1 MVGGV
6 RIVLLG
12 VLVVAA
18 IVTASAGAPRPV
30 AADEP
35 IVDVELIQ
43 LVDNSR
49 PTPAIGDYGGAPA
62 RDLQTTVWLPATT
75 DPAPLILLAHGFNG
89 HPRKFTDLA
98 RYWADAG
105 YVVAVPRFP
114 VTNDEFPEIDPAFDN
129 ARIADLAAQADDVVF
144 VIEELHAAS
153 SNPTSPIAGRI
164 DPDHLG
170 LYGLSLGALTTWSA
184 AGRPELD
191 GQIDALV
198 QSDGGYPG
206 DRSALADVTFP
217 VLLAHSDDDPLF
229 AAENTLREFATLP
242 SPKFLLVLHGADH
255 AAVGENTPTAADA
268 AYRIATTV
276 FWDRYVAGREDAE
289 FPPSIVIDGVTSFVD
304 GS

>member
-18 IVTASAGAPRPV
+18 IVTTSAGAPRPV

-35 IVDVELIQ
+35 IVDVELIP

-98 RYWADAG
+98 RHWADAG

-144 VIEELHAAS
+144 VIDELHAAS

-164 DPDHLG
+164 DPERLG
-170 LYGLSLGALTTWSA
+170 LYGMSIGALTVWA
-184 AGRPELD
+184 AAERDDLSDEV
-191 GQIDALV
+191 DALV
-198 QSDGGYPG
+198 QSDGAYPG
-206 DRSALADVTFP
+206 DAARLADVKFP
-217 VLLAHSDDDPLF
+217 VFIAHSDVDPIF
-229 AAENTLREFATLP
+229 PAEARLREFETLP

-255 AAVGENTPTAADA
+255 AAVGENTPTAADE

-276 FWDRYVAGREDAE
+276 FWDRYAAGREDAE